1 AVDPATDQ
9 TVYVGTAQGGVYRSL
24 DGGNTWT
31 PLMDSA
37 QSLAIGVLA
46 LDPQNSDTL
55 FVGTGEGNLSADS
68 FFGVG
73 LYIIRSASTQTP
85 VVTGPFN
92 SDGGAGD
99 VFTGRAITRI
109 IVHPTDNTK
118 ILVSTASGA
127 SGLSGDSF
135 STLPTR
141 GVYLSINAQS
151 ATPTFTKL
159 T

>member
-85 VVTGPFN
+85 VVTGPVN
-92 SDGGAGD
+92 SDGIAGE
-99 VFTGRAITRI
+99 VFTVRAIIRL
-109 IVHPTDNTK
+109 IVHPTDHTQ
-118 ILVSTASGA
+118 ILVSTAWGA
-127 SGLSGDSF
+127 NGLIRDCF
-135 STLPTR
+135 
-141 GVYLSINAQS
+141 
-151 ATPTFTKL
+151 L
-159 T
+159 TQ